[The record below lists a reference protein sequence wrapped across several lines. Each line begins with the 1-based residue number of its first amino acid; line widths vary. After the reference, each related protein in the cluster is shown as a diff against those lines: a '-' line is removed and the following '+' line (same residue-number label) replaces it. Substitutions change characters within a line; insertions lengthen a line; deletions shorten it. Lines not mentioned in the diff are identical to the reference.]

1 MVEARTE
8 NKGREIS
15 LPQLPGQSKLLPA
28 LGIITLVAVLGGFLF
43 LAWHNWS
50 RPALTDYEGIIIDR
64 WAAHNQSQEGST
76 PYFRLV
82 IETEKGERTTV
93 RVDVNTYD
101 RAKVGM
107 RITSRSGHVEL
118 AETPRRNPTP

>member
-8 NKGREIS
+8 NKGRGTSS
-15 LPQLPGQSKLLPA
+15 LRLLVQSKLFA
-28 LGIITLVAVLGGFLF
+28 VLGVITLIAVFGGFLF

-50 RPALTDYEGIIIDR
+50 RPALTDYEGIIVDR

-82 IETEKGERTTV
+82 IETEKGERITV

-107 RITSRSGHVEL
+107 RIKSRAGQVEL
-118 AETPRRNPTP
+118 AETPARNPTP